1 MVDKGDSEVFRG
13 KDAIMD
19 SDTATMAAADVR
31 VDSPVAPTSNLTA
44 LSSVVLAAFVLSSSY
59 TLTKITLTDVPPLT
73 IGLIRFSIASVVL
86 GVWVRLIR
94 RHARPSMADV
104 RRLMVGG
111 LLGITLY
118 FAIENTGVNLATAS
132 DAALLVAAYP
142 ALTALLELIV
152 YRKRTGA
159 QGLLGIGLAIAGVI
173 LVVGYAPTSGPNR
186 LIGDVLLV
194 VSGIVWALYNFA
206 TRGVV
211 TRHPTPV
218 VLYYQS
224 VAGAIGFLP
233 LALAEHNR
241 WHAFAHPAATIS
253 SLAGLTVLCSIIG
266 LGLYAKGLQ
275 RLSPSTAV
283 NLLNLVPLFGLVI
296 AVVALGE
303 AVTPLQIIGGVV
315 VIAGVTVTSRHE
327 ITRVGKKERAE
338 PSS

>member
-1 MVDKGDSEVFRG
+1 MFRG
-13 KDAIMD
+13 KGAIVGGD
-19 SDTATMAAADVR
+19 VAAMPSVVEPPA
-31 VDSPVAPTSNLTA
+31 STGNLVA

-59 TLTKITLTDVPPLT
+59 TLTKITLIDVPPLT
-73 IGLIRFSIASVVL
+73 VGLIRFSVASVVL
-86 GVWVRLIR
+86 AVWVRLIR
-94 RHARPSMADV
+94 RHARPDRADI

-111 LLGITLY
+111 LLGITIY
-118 FAIENTGVNLATAS
+118 FSVENIGVNLATAS

-142 ALTALLELIV
+142 ALTALLELVV
-152 YRKRTGA
+152 YRKRTGL
-159 QGLLGIGLAIAGVI
+159 QGLIGIGLAVVGVCF
-173 LVVGYAPTSGPNR
+173 VVGYAPASGSNR

-211 TRHPTPV
+211 TRHATPV

-233 LALAEHNR
+233 LALLEHGQ
-241 WHAFAHPAATIS
+241 WHEFTRPVATIS
-253 SLAGLTVLCSIIG
+253 SLASLTVLCSIIG

-283 NLLNLVPLFGLVI
+283 NMLNLVPLFGLAV
-296 AVVALGE
+296 AVVILGE
-303 AVTPLQIIGGVV
+303 SVTPLQIMGGVV

-327 ITRVGKKERAE
+327 IARQRREERVR

>member
-1 MVDKGDSEVFRG
+1 MFRG
-13 KDAIMD
+13 EDAIVD
-19 SDTATMAAADVR
+19 GDATAITSVDTAVVR
-31 VDSPVAPTSNLTA
+31 SMSTPSNVIA

-59 TLTKITLTDVPPLT
+59 TLTKITLADVPPLT

-94 RHARPSMADV
+94 RHDRPTSADI

-118 FAIENTGVNLATAS
+118 FAIENMGVNLATAS

-152 YRKRTGA
+152 YRKRTSS
-159 QGLLGIGLAIAGVI
+159 QGLVGIALAIIGVC
-173 LVVGYAPTSGPNR
+173 LVVGYAPASGPYR
-186 LIGDVLLV
+186 LVGDVLLV

-211 TRHPTPV
+211 KRHPTPV

-224 VAGAIGFLP
+224 VAGAIGFVP
-233 LALAEHNR
+233 LALFEHSHWR
-241 WHAFAHPAATIS
+241 VFAHPAATVP
-253 SLAGLTVLCSIIG
+253 SLAGLTVLCSIVG

-296 AVVALGE
+296 AVVTLGE
-303 AVTPLQIIGGVV
+303 SVTPLQIAGGVV

-327 ITRVGKKERAE
+327 IASRHREERAE
-338 PSS
+338 PAS